1 MAKVLRALAGGNDDV
16 SKGQEI
22 HARRKVEIDPRVY
35 RIVLSDSF
43 LTTGAMF
50 GPRGLNEVDHLGTVN
65 QVVKGNIEVAE
76 KLLSAKPDKELETQ
90 AKLQMDRSEGKT
102 EKRGK

>member
-1 MAKVLRALAGGNDDV
+1 LAKVLRALAGGNDDV

-50 GPRGLNEVDHLGTVN
+50 RPAW
-65 QVVKGNIEVAE
+65 AE
-76 KLLSAKPDKELETQ
+76 
-90 AKLQMDRSEGKT
+90 
-102 EKRGK
+102 